1 MPKAKDTRKLKKA
14 YYHITD
20 PYQNEEHAN
29 VYIILIS

>member
-14 YYHITD
+14 YYYITD
-20 PYQNEEHAN
+20 PYQNEEHVN